1 MEKTLNGLVGGNTHA
16 HTPPHRYT
24 HAHAHTHSPPHG
36 WRFPLRRTWPRRR
49 PHLHLCIC
57 TARPPPPGC
66 RRLAGTS
73 PGRWLPPP
81 GRCLAATA
89 AAAIREQ
96 AMDRKQEEE
105 NDTRRKVPM
114 GTDSHPRSRAGR
126 RWPFGPASDLFF
138 VPRRQSYGLSQGRSA
153 GCILRSA

>member
-1 MEKTLNGLVGGNTHA
+1 MSPGSPIPVFLATDGDVQRAAGGRHPDAAT
-16 HTPPHRYT
+16 TPRPVSRQ
-24 HAHAHTHSPPHG
+24 AAAA
-36 WRFPLRRTWPRRR
+36 FPL
-49 PHLHLCIC
+49 
-57 TARPPPPGC
+57 G
-66 RRLAGTS
+66 
-73 PGRWLPPP
+73 
-81 GRCLAATA
+81 AATA
-89 AAAIREQ
+89 AAAIRQQ
-96 AMDRKQEEE
+96 AMDSKQEEE